1 MSCRSTF
8 SADSFLGSPY
18 RGENYITNP
27 GLYTVQSGS
36 EYSCGVMRNR
46 AIIPT
51 PLSKHDDV
59 SSASL
64 AINTYHPSYLAQL
77 DSWGDPKTPR
87 IEEPVARALLPCSFP
102 NSVKEETV
110 CCIYGDNT
118 GAKEATDQPATYT
131 RLGAAET
138 CHADLEVPVPRY
150 FRVTQDYHPAE
161 KSQGAVQNDF
171 GASFAATTGASL
183 PTNHGGSPAG
193 TSEHVTEKGKDPVA
207 SEFKSEDAARAKK
220 VTEMVKGLTS
230 NSSTDNSESETKED
244 KKEESCAGSW
254 LTARS
259 GRKKRCPYT
268 KHQTLELEKEFLFN
282 MYLTGERRLE
292 ISKNINLT
300 DRQVKIWFQNR
311 RMKLKKLSRES
322 RIGELSSD
330 LTFT

>member
-1 MSCRSTF
+1 MCLKSSLTF
-8 SADSFLGSPY
+8 SADSLLGSPY
-18 RGENYITNP
+18 RGENYISNP
-27 GLYTVQSGS
+27 GLYTVQPGS

-46 AIIPT
+46 AIIPA

-59 SSASL
+59 SSANL

-102 NSVKEETV
+102 NSVKEETL

-138 CHADLEVPVPRY
+138 FHTDLEVPVPRY
-150 FRVTQDYHPAE
+150 FRVTQEYHPAE

-183 PTNHGGSPAG
+183 PTYHGGSPAG

-207 SEFKSEDAARAKK
+207 SEFKSEDMARAKK
-220 VTEMVKGLTS
+220 VTEMVKGPTS
-230 NSSTDNSESETKED
+230 NSSTDNSEGETKG
-244 KKEESCAGSW
+244 KYC
-254 LTARS
+254 
-259 GRKKRCPYT
+259 
-268 KHQTLELEKEFLFN
+268 
-282 MYLTGERRLE
+282 ERRG
-292 ISKNINLT
+292 
-300 DRQVKIWFQNR
+300 
-311 RMKLKKLSRES
+311 LS
-322 RIGELSSD
+322 
-330 LTFT
+330 